1 MLTSEAS
8 NLISNKLHRVML
20 HLEMGDTNEAKACLH
35 AASALVKN
43 LTIEGEACAAAVRP
57 LKEVISRYE
66 LDALDKCEGNIERAA
81 TLLGIGK
88 TTLYNHMR
96 LLGRGTTPRHVL
108 PRIA

>member
-8 NLISNKLHRVML
+8 NLIGNKLRLVIL
-20 HLEMGDTNEAKACLH
+20 HLEIGDTNEAKACLH
-35 AASALVKN
+35 DASALVKS
-43 LTIEGEACAAAVRP
+43 LTIEGDTCVVGVGP

-81 TLLGIGK
+81 KLLGIGK
-88 TTLYNHMR
+88 TTLYHHMR
-96 LLGRGTTPRHVL
+96 LLGRGSTARRDL